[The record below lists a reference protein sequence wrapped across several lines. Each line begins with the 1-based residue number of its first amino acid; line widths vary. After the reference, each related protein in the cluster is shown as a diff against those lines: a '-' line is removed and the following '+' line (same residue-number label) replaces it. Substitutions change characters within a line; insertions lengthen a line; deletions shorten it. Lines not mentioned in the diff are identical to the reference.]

1 MEALISLLL
10 GFVSGLLYNEHIY
23 RQAVRFPR
31 RSPFLSFWFRL
42 SLLGGITLAVALHFS
57 ATGLILFLTANLLA
71 RLLHTLL
78 RGFVIV
84 RY

>member
-10 GFVSGLLYNEHIY
+10 GFFSGLLYNEHIY
-23 RQAVRFPR
+23 RQAIRFPR
-31 RSPFLSFWFRL
+31 KSPLLSFWVRL
-42 SLLGGITLAVALHFS
+42 SLLGAITLAVALHFS
-57 ATGLILFLTANLLA
+57 PTALILFLTANLLA
-71 RLLHTLL
+71 RLVHTLL